1 MLSPAF
7 AFISPL
13 RYEDIG
19 FIGANDKL
27 GFVFLNFNSNFI
39 TPCLFKY
46 LTDECMNQSKLLK
59 ILSFISIIGNFYF
72 IIGYLLVYNNIN
84 SLKENPLI
92 SEYAISEASSP
103 SKISI
108 FFLITIIICQ
118 ISLMYYKKYL
128 FVVLLFIF
136 IIPLVYH
143 LI

>member
-1 MLSPAF
+1 
-7 AFISPL
+7 
-13 RYEDIG
+13 
-19 FIGANDKL
+19 
-27 GFVFLNFNSNFI
+27 
-39 TPCLFKY
+39 
-46 LTDECMNQSKLLK
+46 MNQSKLLK

-92 SEYAISEASSP
+92 SEYAISEVSSP
-103 SKISI
+103 YKISI
-108 FFLITIIICQ
+108 FFLIAIIICQ

-128 FVVLLFIF
+128 FVVFLF